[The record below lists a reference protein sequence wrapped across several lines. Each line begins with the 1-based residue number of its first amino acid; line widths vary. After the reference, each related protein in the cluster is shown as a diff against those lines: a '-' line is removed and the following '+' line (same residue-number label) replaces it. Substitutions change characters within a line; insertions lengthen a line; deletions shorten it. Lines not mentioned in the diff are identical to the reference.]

1 MSNLE
6 LEINQLFNS
15 NQLKKAEVIRLL
27 SYFQEKIDTYT
38 WIDLS
43 PNNHQHLSSRLVRLK
58 NKFLVYQVPEGL
70 NQATVPENSR
80 LMYKGKLS
88 ELESFLDYSIEQLN
102 IERIMANND
111 NLLICLGNIIN
122 WEVMKNPLF

>member
-6 LEINQLFNS
+6 LEINQLFYS
-15 NQLKKAEVIRLL
+15 TQLKKAEVIRLL

-38 WIDLS
+38 WNDPR
-43 PNNHQHLSSRLVRLK
+43 PNNHQHLSSRLNSVR
-58 NKFLVYQVPEGL
+58 NEFFEYQVPEGL

-88 ELESFLDYSIEQLN
+88 GLESFLDYSIEQLN
-102 IERIMANND
+102 IDGMMMNND
-111 NLLICLGNIIN
+111 NLLSSLGNIIN
-122 WEVMKNPLF
+122 WKIMKNPLF